1 MRNRGEPIGSSGS
14 LLPFKRQGEVSRR
27 GFLKGLIGG
36 GALSIY
42 ALNRLNAEIYRD
54 LFAWN
59 QQYIEDEAPDGAYW
73 EALSKHFMFEDGL
86 IMMNNGTVGPMPQP
100 VFNTLMKYFKIQVT
114 NPYDVYNYFPRKVQE
129 VREKVALFI
138 NASPEEVV
146 ITRNTTEGLNFVS
159 NGLDLKQGDE
169 VLMSNLEHPAGKGAW
184 SLKAKR
190 SGITI
195 KEVRIGVPPKDTDEI
210 LNAFN
215 DAITRKT
222 KVIFISHTV
231 YITGLI
237 APLKE
242 LSQLARDKGVLLVA
256 DSAHGIGMLD
266 LDMHDMGVDC
276 WASSPYKWMGA
287 PTGVGVLYIR
297 KDIQDRLLPTI
308 ASGNWE
314 KMQVPR
320 KFETVGQRAT
330 PIIFALGEAVDFQNI
345 IGKERIERRIKTLA
359 AYLKQK
365 VSEIP
370 GARIH
375 APMDSKLSGGLTAL
389 SIKGVDPQK
398 MVDYMREK
406 YNVVIRT
413 IGREEDNTL
422 GIRVS
427 TNIFVSFYHIDL
439 LVDGL
444 QQLAKH
450 RA

>member
-1 MRNRGEPIGSSGS
+1 MKDIGEPMESSGNFF
-14 LLPFKRQGEVSRR
+14 PFTKHREVSRR
-27 GFLKGLIGG
+27 GFIKGLIGG

-59 QQYIEDEAPDGAYW
+59 QKYIQDEAPDGVYW
-73 EALSKHFMFEDGL
+73 EAVSKHFMFQDGL
-86 IMMNNGTVGPMPQP
+86 IMMNNGTVGPMPKT
-100 VFNTLMKYFKIQVT
+100 VFNNLMKYFKIQAT
-114 NPYDVYNYFPRKVQE
+114 NPYDVYNYFPLKVEE
-129 VREKVALFI
+129 VRGWVAKFI
-138 NASPEEVV
+138 NATPEEVV
-146 ITRNTTEGLNFVS
+146 ITRNTTEGLNFVA
-159 NGLDLKQGDE
+159 NGLDLKAGDE

-184 SLKAKR
+184 SLKAKH

-195 KEVRIGVPPKDTDEI
+195 KEVSLGVPPKDTDEI

-215 DAITRKT
+215 DAITPKT
-222 KVIFISHTV
+222 KIIFISHTV

-242 LSQLARDKGVLLVA
+242 LSQLARDKGVLLVG
-256 DSAHGIGMLD
+256 DSAHGIGMLN
-266 LDMHDMGVDC
+266 LNMHDMGVDF
-276 WASSPYKWMGA
+276 WASSPYKWLGA

-297 KDIQDRLLPTI
+297 KEVQDRLLPTI

-314 KMQVPR
+314 KMSAPR

-330 PIIFALGEAVDFQNI
+330 PIIFALGEAINFQNI

-365 VSEIP
+365 FSEIP
-370 GARIH
+370 GARVH
-375 APMDSKLSGGLTAL
+375 APMDPELSGGLTAL

-398 MVDYMREK
+398 MVNYMREK
-406 YNVVIRT
+406 YNIVIRT
-413 IGREEDNTL
+413 IGREEDNTR

-427 TNIFVSFYHIDL
+427 TNIYVSFHHIDQL
-439 LVDGL
+439 LEGL
-444 QQLAKH
+444 QHLAKH